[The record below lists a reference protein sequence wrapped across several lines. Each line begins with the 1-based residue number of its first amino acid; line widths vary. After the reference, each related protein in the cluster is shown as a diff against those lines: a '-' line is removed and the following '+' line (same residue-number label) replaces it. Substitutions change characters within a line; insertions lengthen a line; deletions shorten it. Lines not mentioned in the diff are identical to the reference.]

1 MLQESHHKMKSCRLG
16 RNAFLLPSVFKG
28 SWRNVTIKP
37 ACHVIVSQ
45 NLRCI
50 VKFGWL
56 GATDVAVCACFHWH
70 NFYHIFVRV
79 HTRFCMSQT
88 RMPRLVTVM
97 WCMLIVAL
105 VKHSSWTFLGTF
117 VGSPNCVANIDLF
130 AIYVGFRDPMHHS
143 HFGGQGTTLDSVTP
157 SSWEVHAQ
165 KYAHSSVLLTMCFF
179 WSVIGDAFSMCCVR
193 WFVYNIYACVLFIFI
208 LKR

>member
-1 MLQESHHKMKSCRLG
+1 M
-16 RNAFLLPSVFKG
+16 
-28 SWRNVTIKP
+28 
-37 ACHVIVSQ
+37 SQ

-97 WCMLIVAL
+97 WCMLIAAL

-143 HFGGQGTTLDSVTP
+143 HFGGQGTTLDSVIPLLLRSTRTKIC
-157 SSWEVHAQ
+157 SFQRFVDNVFCLKCYWLCLF
-165 KYAHSSVLLTMCFF
+165 YVLCALICVQHICMCFVYIYTEE
-179 WSVIGDAFSMCCVR
+179 VIFCVCT
-193 WFVYNIYACVLFIFI
+193 YLFLQIRTCEVEK
-208 LKR
+208 LR